1 MELIMQTPINLNK
14 TNWIPNGKVV
24 IIDNQKVQRGELV
37 NLKRRFET
45 DICKQMN
52 ITKKQL
58 QKRKRNNLEFKEEYN
73 KLLSEFYNSFNQ

>member
-1 MELIMQTPINLNK
+1 MQPLINQNK
-14 TNWIPNGKVV
+14 THWVPIDKFV
-24 IIDNQKVQRGELV
+24 IIDKQKIQRGELV
-37 NLKRRFET
+37 NLKRRFEN
-45 DICKQMN
+45 DICNQMN

>member
-1 MELIMQTPINLNK
+1 MQTPINLNK